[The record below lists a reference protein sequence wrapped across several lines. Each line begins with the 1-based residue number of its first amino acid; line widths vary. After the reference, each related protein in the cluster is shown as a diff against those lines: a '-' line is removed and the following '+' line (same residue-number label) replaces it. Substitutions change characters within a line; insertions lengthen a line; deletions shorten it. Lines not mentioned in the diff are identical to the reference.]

1 MIQELVNYSEWLK
14 KDFPDLFEGKLEE
27 GLHVFVK
34 LNNDKISEIK
44 TYKIGKKL
52 PQITDENKFVF
63 DFAKQVF
70 KSNVI
75 SANKCLHNDKYILS
89 NNPFCYKLNLVT
101 DTELRKHFDFNNI
114 IKNGKIQK
122 RKILNHI
129 KAIKK
134 DFLILYDEETR
145 SIAKKIIRIF
155 INTSFEMIRS
165 INTDDNG
172 SVIFNSENGFVQQII
187 KKIKGTYLNEQNLET
202 LESFLKK
209 LNKKKLIIYFDV
221 DKALYDKT
229 SDIYKQKKGGLKQSI
244 PIIDYQNIPYTLN
257 SFINNANENKIFLK
271 HLTAFNKY
279 NYYHKKEFDELL
291 KDFKP
296 AIKVLPNPLPIFI
309 VKSEINDKFIKI
321 FKNDK
326 SKGYK
331 EIISELFR
339 THKEDLNN
347 YYLFNGNSVAVND
360 FDYVSSFRYEIDRL
374 GTNKYFKLF
383 PLKDFEYFEYKV
395 ENIFDLERIISKK
408 FLFKINR
415 DNKAQFE
422 LLNTNY
428 FTDKLDA
435 GKGNEIPAFI
445 ENNTYKYRKLL
456 YDAFYKSR
464 LHLITANIFKDIC
477 MQVICYEISHDET
490 NSKGYSKNE
499 FRIKEKLLIYIHLNK
514 LFDKNNIN
522 FGGIDMPSELPRY
535 YDNLLSLLR
544 GEIDYYQSDED
555 FAFATGQLIRYLL
568 EQSESGNKNHSMFA
582 PFLQKLGNFNV
593 FITQINRALK
603 TYGYKI
609 KMNYD
614 LFDKMMSNSTSYKLE
629 ADKSLKDLETILIS
643 GYFAKSAIWQIIE
656 EKNEE
661 QKRKQIKEEN
671 NEGEKNE

>member
-1 MIQELVNYSEWLK
+1 MIRELVNYSEWLK
-14 KDFPDLFEGKLEE
+14 KDFSDLFEGKLEE
-27 GLHVFVK
+27 GLHIFFK
-34 LNNDKISEIK
+34 LNNDTISEIK

-52 PQITDENKFVF
+52 PQVTDENKFVF
-63 DFAKQVF
+63 DLAKQVF
-70 KSNVI
+70 GSNVI

-101 DTELRKHFDFNNI
+101 DSEIKNYFDFNDI
-114 IKNGKIQK
+114 TKNGKIRK
-122 RKILNHI
+122 RKILNHVN
-129 KAIKK
+129 AIKK

-145 SIAKKIIRIF
+145 LIAKKIIQVF

-165 INTDDNG
+165 INIDDNG
-172 SVIFNSENGFVQQII
+172 SVIFTSGNAFVQQII
-187 KKIKGTYLNEQNLET
+187 EKIKETYLNEQALET
-202 LESFLKK
+202 SESFLKK

-221 DKALYDKT
+221 DKALYNKT
-229 SDIYKQKKGGLKQSI
+229 SDIYKQQRGGLKQTI
-244 PIIDYQNIPYTLN
+244 PTINYQDAPYTLN

-271 HLTAFNKY
+271 HLTAFHKY

-291 KDFKP
+291 KDVKP

-309 VKSEINDKFIKI
+309 VKSGLNGKFIKI

-347 YYLFNGNSVAVND
+347 YYLFNGNSVAIND
-360 FDYVSSFRYEIDRL
+360 FDYVSSFSYEIDRL

-383 PLKDFEYFEYKV
+383 PLKNFEYKV
-395 ENIFDLERIISKK
+395 ENIFDLEKIISKK
-408 FLFKINR
+408 FLFKIKR

-428 FTDKLDA
+428 FSDKLDA
-435 GKGNEIPAFI
+435 GKGNAIPAFI
-445 ENNTYKYRKLL
+445 ENNIYKYRKLL

-477 MQVICYEISHDET
+477 MPVIRYEISHDET
-490 NSKGYSKNE
+490 NSKGCSKNKY
-499 FRIKEKLLIYIHLNK
+499 RIIEKLLLYINLNK
-514 LFDKNNIN
+514 QFDKNNIN
-522 FGGIDMPSELPRY
+522 FGGIDMPSELPKY
-535 YDNLLSLLR
+535 YDNLLSLLKD
-544 GEIDYYQSDED
+544 EIDHYQSDED
-555 FAFATGQLIRYLL
+555 FAFGTGQLIRYLL
-568 EQSESGNKNHSMFA
+568 EQSKSDNKNHSMFE

-603 TYGYKI
+603 IYGYKI

-614 LFDKMMSNSTSYKLE
+614 TFDKMMSNSTNYKLE
-629 ADKSLKDLETILIS
+629 AGKSLKELETILIS
-643 GYFAKSAIWQIIE
+643 GYFAKSAIWQIIRE
-656 EKNEE
+656 RQEE
-661 QKRKQIKEEN
+661 QKRKQIKKN
-671 NEGEKNE
+671 NKGEKND